1 MYWRRG
7 FEERHLQMKDSN
19 IPVTNAVRVL
29 RAARA
34 EFTPHHYDY
43 VERGGTRHAAE
54 SLGVEEHAVVKTLV
68 MEVHNATR
76 KRMILVLMHG
86 DREVSTKQL
95 ARLLEAKTVSP
106 ANEGD
111 VEKNTGYLPGGVSP
125 FGTRISLSV
134 YVEESILALERI
146 YIYGG
151 KRGFLVAMHPGELA
165 RILGA
170 VAVRV
175 AIERRS

>member
-1 MYWRRG
+1 
-7 FEERHLQMKDSN
+7 MKESN

-29 RAARA
+29 RAARVA
-34 EFTPHHYDY
+34 FTPHQYDY
-43 VERGGTRHAAE
+43 AERGGTKHAAE
-54 SLGVEEHAVVKTLV
+54 SLGVGEHAVVKTLV
-68 MEVHNATR
+68 MEVHNAAR
-76 KRMILVLMHG
+76 KNMILVLMHG

-106 ANEGD
+106 ASEGD
-111 VEKNTGYLPGGVSP
+111 VEKSTGYIPGGVSP
-125 FGTRISLSV
+125 FGTRISLPV

-146 YIYGG
+146 YINGG
-151 KRGFLVAMHPGELA
+151 KRGFLVAMHPGELT

-170 VAVRV
+170 IAVRV